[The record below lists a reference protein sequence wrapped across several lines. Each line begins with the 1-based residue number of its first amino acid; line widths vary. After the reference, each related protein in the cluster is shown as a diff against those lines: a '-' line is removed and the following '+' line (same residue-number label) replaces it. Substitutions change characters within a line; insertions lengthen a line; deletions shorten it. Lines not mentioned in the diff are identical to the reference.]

1 MNIGITRRA
10 FLAGAALLP
19 VALRAGAAAG
29 QPFSFIFLGD
39 THLDQ
44 LEHHDMAWLEREKP
58 NDVRQVRNYSRIT
71 SEVTPQLFA
80 TLREIV
86 AARSRNPGSEI
97 KFIAQTGDFVE
108 GLCGTPQLARR
119 HASDGVAFVREAK
132 LGAPFLIAKGNH
144 DITGPGAREAYDEVI
159 LPFLSEQLRQAKKLS
174 GRLETGFYAFEQGNA
189 LMVFFDAYDH
199 PRALDWLEVTLRK
212 RTAQH
217 VFFFS
222 HPPVA
227 PYGARSNWHL
237 YAKET
242 KATEGT
248 SRTRLLNLLGEH
260 QAIALNAH
268 IHKYNMLVRETPR
281 GRFLQLAMCSV
292 APRPQ
297 VEPRLMLSGV
307 QEYTPDQI
315 KVEPDFSPANEAE
328 RRALLQAEAQFVKQF
343 EYGDAPGY
351 AVVNVDGARVEAN
364 LYAGTAREPWRRLDL
379 SALLAEK

>member
-1 MNIGITRRA
+1 MNIRITRRA

-19 VALRAGAAAG
+19 LALQAGAAAS
-29 QPFSFIFLGD
+29 QPFSFIFLRD

-80 TLREIV
+80 TLRETL
-86 AARSRNPGSEI
+86 AASSLKPGSEI
-97 KFIAQTGDFVE
+97 KFIAQAGDFVE

-174 GRLETGFYAFEQGNA
+174 GQLETGFYAFEQGNA

-199 PRALDWLEVTLRK
+199 PRALDWLEATLRK
-212 RTAQH
+212 RTTQH

-237 YAKET
+237 YAK
-242 KATEGT
+242 ATERAY
-248 SRTRLLNLLGEH
+248 RTRLLNLLGEH
-260 QAIALNAH
+260 KAIALNAH
-268 IHKYNMLVRETPR
+268 IHKYNLLVRETPR

-292 APRPQ
+292 APRPL
-297 VEPRLMLSGV
+297 VEPRLLLSGV
-307 QEYTPDQI
+307 QEYIPDQV
-315 KVEPDFSPANEAE
+315 KVEPDFSPANEGE
-328 RRALLQAEAQFVKQF
+328 RRAFLQAEAQFVKQF

-351 AVVNVDGARVEAN
+351 AIVNVDGARVEAD
-364 LYAGTAREPWRRLDL
+364 LYAGTKREPWRRLDL
-379 SALLAEK
+379 SALLAE

>member
-1 MNIGITRRA
+1 MNIRITRRA
-10 FLAGAALLP
+10 FLAGASLLP
-19 VALRAGAAAG
+19 VALRAVAADHR
-29 QPFSFIFLGD
+29 FSFIFLGD
-39 THLDQ
+39 MHLDQ
-44 LEHHDMAWLEREKP
+44 LEHHDMGWLEREKP
-58 NDVRQVRNYSRIT
+58 KDVRQVRNYSRIT

-80 TLREIV
+80 TLREAV
-86 AARSRNPGSEI
+86 AAGSRKPDPEI

-119 HASDGVAFVREAK
+119 HASDGVTFVREAK

-159 LPFLSEQLRQAKKLS
+159 LPFVSEQLRQAKKLS
-174 GRLETGFYAFEQGNA
+174 GQLDTGFYAFEQGNA

-199 PRALDWLEVTLRK
+199 PRALDWLEATLRK

-227 PYGARSNWHL
+227 PYGARSNWHI
-237 YAKET
+237 YA
-242 KATEGT
+242 KATEEA

-268 IHKYNMLVRETPR
+268 IHKYNLLVRETPR

-292 APRPQ
+292 LPRPQ
-297 VEPRLMLSGV
+297 IEPRLMLSGV

-315 KVEPDFSPANEAE
+315 KVEPNFSPANEVE

-351 AVVNVDGARVEAN
+351 AVVKVDGARVEAN

>member
-1 MNIGITRRA
+1 MNIRITRRA

-19 VALRAGAAAG
+19 VALRAGAAG

-58 NDVRQVRNYSRIT
+58 KDVSQVRNYSRIM

-80 TLREIV
+80 TLRETV
-86 AARSRNPGSEI
+86 AAGSRKPGAEI

-119 HASDGVAFVREAK
+119 HAADGVAFVSEAK

-159 LPFLSEQLRQAKKLS
+159 LPFVSEQLRQTKKLS
-174 GRLETGFYAFEQGNA
+174 GRLETGFYAFEEGNA

-199 PRALDWLEVTLRK
+199 PRALDWLEVTLRNH
-212 RTAQH
+212 TAQH

-237 YAKET
+237 YP
-242 KATEGT
+242 KATEGA

-260 QAIALNAH
+260 HAIALNAH
-268 IHKYNMLVRETPR
+268 IHKYNLLVRETPR

-292 APRPQ
+292 LPRPQ
-297 VEPRLMLSGV
+297 VEPRLTLAGV

-328 RRALLQAEAQFVKQF
+328 RRALLQAEAQFIRQF

-351 AVVNVDGARVEAN
+351 AVIKVDGSRVEAD
-364 LYAGTAREPWRRLDL
+364 LYSGTARAPWRKLDL

>member
-29 QPFSFIFLGD
+29 QSFSFIFLGD
-39 THLDQ
+39 THLDR

-108 GLCGTPQLARR
+108 GLCGTLQLARR

-212 RTAQH
+212 RTAQN

-237 YAKET
+237 YAK
-242 KATEGT
+242 ATEGA

-297 VEPRLMLSGV
+297 VEPQLMLSGV
-307 QEYTPDQI
+307 REYTPDQI

-328 RRALLQAEAQFVKQF
+328 RRARLQAEAQFVKQF

-364 LYAGTAREPWRRLDL
+364 LYAGAAREPWRRLDL

>member
-1 MNIGITRRA
+1 MNIWITRRA
-10 FLAGAALLP
+10 FLASAALLP

-29 QPFSFIFLGD
+29 PSFSFIFLGD
-39 THLDQ
+39 THLDR
-44 LEHHDMAWLEREKP
+44 LEHHDMTWLEREKP
-58 NDVRQVRNYSRIT
+58 NDARQVRNYSRIT

-80 TLREIV
+80 KLREIV
-86 AARSRNPGSEI
+86 AARNRNPGSEI
-97 KFIAQTGDFVE
+97 KFIVQTGDFVE

-174 GRLETGFYAFEQGNA
+174 GRLETGFYEFEQGNA

-199 PRALDWLEVTLRK
+199 PRALDWLEVILRK

-237 YAKET
+237 YAK
-242 KATEGT
+242 ATEVA
-248 SRTRLLNLLGEH
+248 SRMRLLNLLGEH

-292 APRPQ
+292 APSPQ

-315 KVEPDFSPANEAE
+315 KVEPDFSPANEVE

>member
-1 MNIGITRRA
+1 MNIRITRRA

-19 VALRAGAAAG
+19 VALRAGAAD
-29 QPFSFIFLGD
+29 QPFSFILLGD

-44 LEHHDMAWLEREKP
+44 LEHHDMDWLEREKP
-58 NDVRQVRNYSRIT
+58 KDVSQVRNYSRIT
-71 SEVTPQLFA
+71 SDVTPKLFA
-80 TLREIV
+80 TLRETV
-86 AARSRNPGSEI
+86 AAGSRKPGPEI

-108 GLCGTPQLARR
+108 GLCGAPQLARR
-119 HASDGVAFVREAK
+119 HAADGVAFVREAK

-159 LPFLSEQLRQAKKLS
+159 LPFVSEQLRQTKKLS
-174 GRLETGFYAFEQGNA
+174 GRLDTGFYAFEEGSA

-199 PRALDWLEVTLRK
+199 PRALDWLESTLRK

-237 YAKET
+237 YAK
-242 KATEGT
+242 ATEKA
-248 SRTRLLNLLGEH
+248 SRVRLLNLLGEH

-268 IHKYNMLVRETPR
+268 IHKYNLLVRETPR

-292 APRPQ
+292 LPRTQ
-297 VEPRLMLSGV
+297 AEPRLILSSV
-307 QEYTPDQI
+307 REYSQDQI

-364 LYAGTAREPWRRLDL
+364 LYAGTARAPWRRLDL

>member
-1 MNIGITRRA
+1 MNIQITRRT
-10 FLAGAALLP
+10 FLAGAAMLP
-19 VALRAGAAAG
+19 VALRAGSAAEQA
-29 QPFSFIFLGD
+29 FSFILLGD
-39 THLDQ
+39 THLDR

-80 TLREIV
+80 ALRETIAV
-86 AARSRNPGSEI
+86 GKRKPGPEI
-97 KFIAQTGDFVE
+97 KFVAQTGDFVE

-119 HASDGVAFVREAK
+119 HVEDGVAFVREAK

-144 DITGPGAREAYDEVI
+144 DITGPGAREAYGEVI
-159 LPFLSEQLRQAKKLS
+159 LPFLGEQLRQAKKLS
-174 GRLETGFYAFEQGNA
+174 GPLETASYAFEQGNA
-189 LMVFFDAYDH
+189 LMIFFDAYDH
-199 PRALDWLEVTLRK
+199 PRALDWLEATLGK
-212 RTAQH
+212 RRARH

-227 PYGARSNWHL
+227 PYGARSNWNL
-237 YAKET
+237 YA

-248 SRTRLLNLLGEH
+248 SRARLLNLLGEH
-260 QAIALNAH
+260 RAIALNAH
-268 IHKYNMLVRETPR
+268 IHKYNMLVRETSR

-292 APRPQ
+292 LAQPKI
-297 VEPRLMLSGV
+297 EPRLLLSGV
-307 QEYTPDQI
+307 HEYTPDQI
-315 KVEPDFSPANEAE
+315 KLEPNFSPANEAE
-328 RRALLQAEAQFVKQF
+328 RRALLQAEAPFIRQF

-351 AVVNVDGARVEAN
+351 AVIKVDGEQVEAK

>member
-1 MNIGITRRA
+1 MNIRITRRA

-19 VALRAGAAAG
+19 VAQRAGAAG

-39 THLDQ
+39 THLDH

-58 NDVRQVRNYSRIT
+58 KDVSQVRNYSRIM

-80 TLREIV
+80 TLRETV
-86 AARSRNPGSEI
+86 AAASRKPSSEI
-97 KFIAQTGDFVE
+97 KLIAQTGDFVE

-119 HASDGVAFVREAK
+119 HAADGVAFVREAK

-159 LPFLSEQLRQAKKLS
+159 LPFVSEQLRQTKKLS
-174 GRLETGFYAFEQGNA
+174 GQLETGFYAFEEGNA

-199 PRALDWLEVTLRK
+199 PRALDWLESTLRK

-237 YAKET
+237 YAK
-242 KATEGT
+242 ATEEGA
-248 SRTRLLNLLGEH
+248 RTRLLNLLGEH
-260 QAIALNAH
+260 HAFALNAH
-268 IHKYNMLVRETPR
+268 IHKYNLLVRETPR

-292 APRPQ
+292 LPRPQ

-307 QEYTPDQI
+307 PEYTPDQI
-315 KVEPDFSPANEAE
+315 KAEPDFSPANEAE
-328 RRALLQAEAQFVKQF
+328 RRALLQAEAQFVRQF

-351 AVVNVDGARVEAN
+351 AIVNVDGARVEAK

-379 SALLAEK
+379 SALLSEK